1 MILTRQEKEKQILDL
16 YNMQGKTY
24 KQIAQIVRVS
34 PRDIKSVLDKAE
46 REREKELESNSQE
59 RHNGRTENC
68 QTQPQKAYVFSQAYR
83 LFSEG
88 KTPWDVAIELNLR
101 QPQATRY
108 YTEFWKLKQ
117 LHSLNMVYEEI
128 GDDDIIHLLKLFRKI
143 RKAGMGVDQAVIL
156 IKNAKSLPTLEE
168 KCQKLKREVDS
179 LEFRKLEAER
189 ILNHL
194 QDQIDMSEKMLKAL
208 ETTCQEEEDNIDQL
222 ESEKIRLKRLVKQFK
237 DNDEEYLKIERKVQS
252 KIANLL
258 SDGKGILIVALDSL
272 MQSMRTDPQKYIN
285 LFNYN
290 QNSSARQY
298 TGYNTEYK
306 YINGQ
311 QPYAS
316 FDHFHEESKS
326 TLLDDAEK
334 LFNKLVK
341 ELTEQMI
348 KEYLAKNSSIKL

>member
-16 YNMQGKTY
+16 YNQGYTY
-24 KQIAQIVRVS
+24 KQIAQMVRVS
-34 PRDIKSVLDKAE
+34 PRDIKPVLEKAE
-46 REREKELESNSQE
+46 RERERGKELESNSQE
-59 RHNGRTENC
+59 RHNGRTENL
-68 QTQPQKAYVFSQAYR
+68 QTQTQTQTQKAYVFSQAYR

-88 KTPWDVAIELNLR
+88 KTPWDVAIELNVR

-108 YTEFWKLKQ
+108 HREFWKLKQ

-128 GDDDIIHLLKLFRKI
+128 GDDGIIHLLKLYRKI
-143 RKAGMGVDQAVIL
+143 REAGMGVDQAVIL

-179 LEFRKLEAER
+179 LEFRKLEADR
-189 ILNHL
+189 ILTDLH
-194 QDQIDMSEKMLKAL
+194 DQIDMSEKMLKCL
-208 ETTCQEEEDNIDQL
+208 ETACQEEEDNIDQL

-237 DNDEEYLKIERKVQS
+237 HNDEEYLKIERKVQS
-252 KIANLL
+252 KITNLL

-285 LFNYN
+285 LINYN
-290 QNSSARQY
+290 QNSSTRQY
-298 TGYNTEYK
+298 GYNTG

-316 FDHFHEESKS
+316 FNNFYEDKS

-348 KEYLAKNSSIKL
+348 KEYLAKK

>member
-1 MILTRQEKEKQILDL
+1 
-16 YNMQGKTY
+16 
-24 KQIAQIVRVS
+24 
-34 PRDIKSVLDKAE
+34 
-46 REREKELESNSQE
+46 
-59 RHNGRTENC
+59 
-68 QTQPQKAYVFSQAYR
+68 
-83 LFSEG
+83 
-88 KTPWDVAIELNLR
+88 
-101 QPQATRY
+101 
-108 YTEFWKLKQ
+108 
-117 LHSLNMVYEEI
+117 MVYEEI

-179 LEFRKLEAER
+179 LEFRKLEAEMN
-189 ILNHL
+189 LTHL
-194 QDQIDMSEKMLKAL
+194 HDQIDKSEKMLKAL
-208 ETTCQEEEDNIDQL
+208 ETTCQEEEDNIDRL
-222 ESEKIRLKRLVKQFK
+222 KSKKIRLKRLVKRFK

-252 KIANLL
+252 KITNLL

-272 MQSMRTDPQKYIN
+272 MQSMRTNPQKYIN
-285 LFNYN
+285 LINYN

-298 TGYNTEYK
+298 TGYNTGYNN
-306 YINGQ
+306 INGQ

-316 FDHFHEESKS
+316 FDHFDEES